1 MAPAPESAAERG
13 RVSVD
18 RVSVFRTADD
28 GSSQPVIEG
37 LTLEVAPGECCM
49 LVGPNGAGKTSLLL
63 ALVGALPF
71 TGRIQLGDLVLGERT
86 LKEARRRVGFV
97 FANPDEQLFC
107 ESVEREVAFGPE
119 QHGLAHDEV
128 NARVG
133 RALDAVGLRAYA
145 ARSPHHLSL
154 GEQRRVAVAA
164 ALATEP
170 DAVLFDE
177 PSASLDPL
185 ARQALIDTMAASNRT
200 MLVATHDLG
209 LALELDATVALIH
222 QGKLVGSGRARELLE
237 DAELLIRA
245 GLRAP
250 GGARGSLL

>member
-1 MAPAPESAAERG
+1 VQAPPSPRPERG
-13 RVSVD
+13 KVALEG
-18 RVSVFRTADD
+18 VSVFRTADN
-28 GSSQPVIEG
+28 GSSQPVIEA
-37 LTLEVAPGECCM
+37 LTLEVGPGECCM

-71 TGRIQLGDLVLGERT
+71 TGQIKIGELILGERT
-86 LKEARRRVGFV
+86 LKEARRRLGFV

-107 ESVEREVAFGPE
+107 ETVQREVAFGPE
-119 QHGLAHDEV
+119 QHGLGREEV

-133 RALDAVGLRAYA
+133 RALDEVGLRAYA

-177 PSASLDPL
+177 PTASLDPL
-185 ARQALIDTMAASNRT
+185 ARQALLDSMAASDRT
-200 MLVATHDLG
+200 MLVATHDLAA
-209 LALELDATVALIH
+209 ALELDATVVLIH
-222 QGKLVGSGRARELLE
+222 QGKLVGSGRAREVLA
-237 DAELLIRA
+237 DHELLVRA
-245 GLRAP
+245 GLLAKGDPR
-250 GGARGSLL
+250 RTLL